1 MYIHT
6 QQSIFVSYFT
16 VVCAVCACVGVAKT
30 HTAFGRS
37 EQHSG
42 KFGIGVETCERRI

>member
-6 QQSIFVSYFT
+6 QQYIFVSYCT
-16 VVCAVCACVGVAKT
+16 VVCECVGVAKT
-30 HTAFGRS
+30 HTAFARS